1 MILVH
6 DYNKQWKYFR
16 EMLIVV
22 ELEQKSDRNGVYL
35 QEWVLLVQYLSC
47 LTSISFYAT
56 AVVNLNGITS

>member
-1 MILVH
+1 MILVR
-6 DYNKQWKYFR
+6 DYNKQWKYLR
-16 EMLIVV
+16 EMLLVV
-22 ELEQKSDRNGVYL
+22 ELEQKSDRNGVDL